1 MRIKKG
7 KLFFAIFCYL
17 PSTYISYILDSQSAF
32 SCYLYN
38 PSFVESCV
46 VHMKFRLFLLEFQIM
61 VTFMTLKNSKLVM
74 VKFIWQ
80 LLFWHSYR
88 RLLSQ
93 KRKSAS
99 WDISYTLKERR
110 ISVPSKGRKKIVQ
123 NIKTYLFLIW
133 FVFYPL
139 YSRNTKKLKKLKS
152 WIFYKQWYFS
162 QIV

>member
-1 MRIKKG
+1 M
-7 KLFFAIFCYL
+7 
-17 PSTYISYILDSQSAF
+17 ILCRVSGLTFD
-32 SCYLYN
+32 
-38 PSFVESCV
+38 
-46 VHMKFRLFLLEFQIM
+46 FLLKICFSILCPIRNSNLSIVSAYPPSGRNM
-61 VTFMTLKNSKLVM
+61 VTFMNLKNSKLVM

-152 WIFYKQWYFS
+152 WIFYKQQWYFS

>member
-1 MRIKKG
+1 MNCRLIRAYQTKKCG
-7 KLFFAIFCYL
+7 LVFFCVPISNLNIVSAYP
-17 PSTYISYILDSQSAF
+17 PSGR
-32 SCYLYN
+32 N
-38 PSFVESCV
+38 
-46 VHMKFRLFLLEFQIM
+46 M
-61 VTFMTLKNSKLVM
+61 VTFMPLKNSKMVM